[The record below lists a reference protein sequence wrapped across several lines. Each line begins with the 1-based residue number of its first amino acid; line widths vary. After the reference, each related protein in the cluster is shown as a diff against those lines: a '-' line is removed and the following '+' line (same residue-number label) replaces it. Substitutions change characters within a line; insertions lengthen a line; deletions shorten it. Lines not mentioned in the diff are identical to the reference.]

1 MGKFI
6 QTNSPNDLTAADFM
20 RTGVYA
26 VSANRGINECIS
38 KMQRHNVD
46 TLLVVD
52 DQANIRHCLH
62 CRYPSH
68 RPCGQDHPAPHP
80 LQHPTVHAQDNAK
93 DCFDQ
98 LISSGAPYLV
108 VLGDEEQV
116 AGIITKTSM
125 ASAMAEQ
132 LWG

>member
-1 MGKFI
+1 
-6 QTNSPNDLTAADFM
+6 M

-26 VSANRGINECIS
+26 VSAHRGINECIS

-52 DQANIRHCLH
+52 DQGKYQGTVSIADIRLTGHVVKTI
-62 CRYPSH
+62 
-68 RPCGQDHPAPHP
+68 QP
-80 LQHPTVHAQDNAK
+80 LIRCNMPTVHTQDNAK

-108 VLGDEEQV
+108 VLNEGDQV